1 MSTAL
6 KLTITRIVL
15 LVLIILF
22 LLFPFDTAGIS
33 MPKLFINELL
43 VVDIKYLIAGV
54 LFLFAVLTVLL
65 FNINTKKSV
74 SNKDKLLS
82 EVSNKVLI
90 NSTLVTLS
98 SQGFINPIIPVI
110 LIIRDTIMSSF
121 KTNFEI
127 KRIIQKIQDTFLI
140 LGITLTLFYNLPF
153 ELIGHGVDIATVL
166 LLVATVL
173 SVYSGIQYY
182 SLNKDLLFKEK

>member
-65 FNINTKKSV
+65 FNINTKKSL

-90 NSTLVTLS
+90 NSILVTLS

-127 KRIIQKIQDTFLI
+127 KRITQRIQDTFLI
-140 LGITLTLFYNLPF
+140 LGIALTLFYNLPF
-153 ELIGHGVDIATVL
+153 ELMNLKISEFLLIGGVI
-166 LLVATVL
+166 L
-173 SVYSGIQYY
+173 SVVSAFEYY
-182 SLNKDLLFKEK
+182 YKIKSKV